1 MNVLAWK
8 DIRFNFL
15 RFALAALSVGFLIT
29 GAIGIAGL
37 YRGIVRDALLTIDEI
52 GADLWIVQGGRVGPF
67 ADGSAVS
74 PLLDRRVEGVVGV
87 QSVRRFLQINQQIPV
102 KGKETRLAITG
113 LDFPKDKGA
122 WLNLRSGRL
131 LSTLRG
137 EMIADERSGLTLGS
151 VIRLG
156 RDDFTVVGT
165 TRDIVD
171 MSGDPMVFVSI
182 PDALEI
188 ADTRPSEA
196 VLLDRAKADNV
207 NPDRPTRISAVI
219 ATLEPGADLESV
231 RAKIARWGDVNALT
245 AEDQRR
251 ILLDGRLWRLRMQIL
266 FFLVLLL
273 VVTGIVVGMT
283 IYSAT
288 IEKLHQIAMLK
299 LLGARDR
306 FILSMIVQQALSIG
320 VLAFLA
326 GLALSKIVF
335 PNFPRRIEMLSGDL
349 AGMFLG
355 VIVICMVG
363 SWFGIARALKVRAQ
377 EVLA

>member
-74 PLLDRRVEGVVGV
+74 PLLDRRVEGVPGV
-87 QSVRRFLQINQQIPV
+87 QSVRRFLQINQQIV
-102 KGKETRLAITG
+102 VIGKETRLAITG
-113 LDFPKDKGA
+113 LDFPKDRGG
-122 WLNLRSGRL
+122 WLDLRSGRL
-131 LSTLRG
+131 MSALRG
-137 EMIADERSGLTLGS
+137 EMIADERSGLRLGS

-165 TRDIVD
+165 TRDVVD

-182 PDALEI
+182 PDALDI

-219 ATLEPGADLESV
+219 ATLEPGANLEDV
-231 RAKIARWGDVNALT
+231 RAKMALWGDVNVLT
-245 AEDQRR
+245 ADDQRK

-266 FFLVLLL
+266 FFLILLL
-273 VVTGIVVGMT
+273 AVTGIVVGMT

-306 FILSMIVQQALSIG
+306 FILSMIVEQALVIG
-320 VLAFLA
+320 VLAFFT
-326 GLALSKIVF
+326 GLAFSKVIF
-335 PNFPRRIEMLSGDL
+335 PNFPRRIEMLGGDL
-349 AGMFLG
+349 IAMFLG
-355 VIVICMVG
+355 VLLICIVG

>member
-15 RFALAALSVGFLIT
+15 RFALSALSVGFLIT

-37 YRGIVRDALLTIDEI
+37 YRGIVRDALLTIDTI
-52 GADLWIVQGGRVGPF
+52 GADLWIVQGGHVGPF
-67 ADGSAVS
+67 ADGSVVS
-74 PLLDRRVEGVVGV
+74 HLLDRRVEGIPGVGMA
-87 QSVRRFLQINQQIPV
+87 RRFLQINQQISV
-102 KGKETRLAITG
+102 SGKETRLAITG
-113 LDFPKDKGA
+113 LDFPKDRGD
-122 WLNLRSGRL
+122 WLKLTSGRL
-131 LSTLRG
+131 MSTHRG
-137 EMIADERSGLTLGS
+137 ELIADERSGLILGS

-182 PDALEI
+182 PDALDI

-196 VLLDRAKADNV
+196 VLLDRAQAAIV
-207 NPDRPTRISAVI
+207 NPDRPTRISAVV
-219 ATLEPGADLESV
+219 ATLEPGADLASV
-231 RAKIARWGDVNALT
+231 RAKMSRWGDVNVLT

-273 VVTGIVVGMT
+273 AVTGIVVGMT

-306 FILSMIVQQALSIG
+306 FILSMIVEQALLIG
-320 VLAFLA
+320 LFAFIA
-326 GLALSKIVF
+326 GLALSKVVF

-349 AGMFLG
+349 VAMFAG
-355 VIVICMVG
+355 VVVICVIG